1 MVNALHHEHIKS
13 VILRE
18 SDCNSTDVM
27 DLVDMFPA
35 MEILFIQNHQRTSIR
50 NYRGNHRG
58 NHRGEERP
66 ITSQTKADKPG
77 KQYLS
82 DSFEKLQKL
91 KTLAYVTHDDGFGVP
106 GSTGDRLGPSDFLS
120 LKGLCNLTSISVLIN
135 VFASPDASTTGQL
148 TVSPA
153 EVLPRSLRSLHI
165 IVDHN
170 TGRKVMDVTPLND
183 ALFQPRVAAL
193 GFMEDLIS
201 FCPTEFPS
209 LRQVEYIW
217 AVSRVVPDL
226 PAEQVWV
233 TMRGPPSW
241 LNRRIRT
248 TRRRCDGSLPLC
260 CDMHTRMQA
269 LSPEM
274 DYTSK
279 AEGVVSPFRARFDS
293 LELAFGLV
301 GVTFNITELE
311 DYSLLF
317 YHWQQGRE

>member
-1 MVNALHHEHIKS
+1 MSTVVNALHHEHIKS
-13 VILRE
+13 VVLRE

-35 MEILFIQNHQRTSIR
+35 MEILFIQNHRRPSTR
-50 NYRGNHRG
+50 NHRADK
-58 NHRGEERP
+58 RP

-91 KTLAYVTHDDGFGVP
+91 NTLAYVTHDDGLGLP
-106 GSTGDRLGPSDFLS
+106 GSTGDLLGPSDFLS
-120 LKGLCNLTSISVLIN
+120 LKELCNLTSITVLIN
-135 VFASPDASTTGQL
+135 VFASPDTSTTGQL

-165 IVDHN
+165 IVDHD
-170 TGRKVMDVTPLND
+170 TGRKVMDLTPLNE

-193 GFMEDLIS
+193 GFMEDLVS

-217 AVSRVVPDL
+217 AVSRVLDL
-226 PAEQVWV
+226 PEPQMWV
-233 TMRGPPSW
+233 SMRGPPYL
-241 LNRRIRT
+241 LNRR
-248 TRRRCDGSLPLC
+248 TRMMRQRCDGSVPLC

-279 AEGVVSPFRARFDS
+279 AEGIVSPFRARFDS
-293 LELAFGLV
+293 LELAFGLI
-301 GVTFNITELE
+301 GVTFEVTELE

-317 YHWQQGRE
+317 YHWQQRRE